1 MSRDVTNEVTWSA
14 RERKWVRLFA
24 MTVLG
29 AMLVPVRQN
38 WRPVERRTDG
48 FPLSYYPM
56 FSKRRRQ
63 YANVV
68 YAVGITADGARRRLR
83 HTLLGTGGLNQ
94 VRHQIYRVA
103 LTEERADDYVT
114 ALVPR
119 LLVNP
124 SCDDLVRVEI
134 IRGEFDLDEC
144 LLTHQVEATTETVL
158 ASADLGRVPAGTAE
172 LTPAAELVTAE
183 ELIPT
188 SAPASATGEAP
199 VPATGEAPAAQ
210 APAAQDPAAQG
221 RTTPSDLAG
230 AAQ

>member
-1 MSRDVTNEVTWSA
+1 MSGDVLNGATWGR
-14 RERKWVRLFA
+14 RERTWVRLFA
-24 MTVLG
+24 ATVLG
-29 AMLVPVRQN
+29 AMLVPVQQN
-38 WRPVERRTDG
+38 WRAPEKRTDG
-48 FPLSYYPM
+48 FPFSYYPM

-68 YAVGITADGARRRLR
+68 FAVGILADGSRRRLR
-83 HTLLGTGGLNQ
+83 HSLLGTGGLNQ

-119 LLVNP
+119 LLANP
-124 SCDDLVRVEI
+124 ACDDLVRVEI

-144 LLTHQVEATTETVL
+144 LLTHQVEAATETVL
-158 ASADLGRVPAGTAE
+158 ASADLGRMPAAAAE

-183 ELIPT
+183 DLIPT
-188 SAPASATGEAP
+188 APTTTEVPGPTDGASSTPAQRRSSAP
-199 VPATGEAPAAQ
+199 
-210 APAAQDPAAQG
+210 
-221 RTTPSDLAG
+221 DLAG

>member
-1 MSRDVTNEVTWSA
+1 MSRDVTNEVTWSR

-24 MTVLG
+24 VTVLG

-38 WRPVERRTDG
+38 WRPVEKRTDG
-48 FPLSYYPM
+48 FPFSYYPM

-68 YAVGITADGARRRLR
+68 FAVGISADGSRRRLR
-83 HTLLGTGGLNQ
+83 HSVLGTGGLNQ

-103 LTEERADDYVT
+103 LTEERADDYLT
-114 ALVPR
+114 SLVPR
-119 LLVNP
+119 LLANP
-124 SCDDLVRVEI
+124 LCDDLVRVEI

-144 LLTHQVEATTETVL
+144 LLTHQVEAATETVL
-158 ASADLGRVPAGTAE
+158 ASADLGRVPAGAAE
-172 LTPAAELVTAE
+172 LTAAVELVTAE

-188 SAPASATGEAP
+188 SDAAGTAE
-199 VPATGEAPAAQ
+199 VPTAEVPTDQ
-210 APAAQDPAAQG
+210 APATARG
-221 RTTPSDLAG
+221 RASSSDLAG

>member
-1 MSRDVTNEVTWSA
+1 MSRDVTNEVTWSP

-38 WRPVERRTDG
+38 WRPAERRTDG

-68 YAVGITADGARRRLR
+68 YAVGITADGSRRRLR

-103 LTEERADDYVT
+103 LTEERADDYVA

-119 LLVNP
+119 LLANS

-158 ASADLGRVPAGTAE
+158 ASADLGRVQAGSGAE

-183 ELIPT
+183 ELISNPAPT
-188 SAPASATGEAP
+188 
-199 VPATGEAPAAQ
+199 PATGDAPA
-210 APAAQDPAAQG
+210 PATVKAPAAQG
-221 RTTPSDLAG
+221 RTDSADLAG